1 MHATSTLTVPG
12 SSHGSTA
19 GLSAR
24 SYTSSVFTISGFK
37 QRFASF
43 KAAWGPCMAAKESWE
58 EEYNFP
64 AGRWAG
70 QGLDPT
76 WYRVVA

>member
-1 MHATSTLTVPG
+1 MHATSTLSIPG

-24 SYTSSVFTISGFK
+24 SKTSVFSVSGFK
-37 QRFASF
+37 QRLAAV
-43 KAAWGPCMAAKESWE
+43 KAAWGPCMAAKSSWE

-70 QGLDPT
+70 QGLGPT
-76 WYRVVA
+76 WWRAAA